1 MRIEKNTICYTSEL
15 GHNNFWYPTA
25 EKVMAKKGCQAQR
38 MPWISGGTKIPIKIL
53 KSCLVPVDITARTT
67 NNISPPTKNE
77 YTIVWIEKMFKKL
90 KEICTFK
97 KEKQMSTTET
107 RAVKNLKA
115 MVKEQEEK
123 ISSLRGRLAG
133 LIDEVHMLKG
143 EINNFKQNV
152 ANDVEYLTNRI
163 DG

>member
-1 MRIEKNTICYTSEL
+1 
-15 GHNNFWYPTA
+15 
-25 EKVMAKKGCQAQR
+25 
-38 MPWISGGTKIPIKIL
+38 
-53 KSCLVPVDITARTT
+53 
-67 NNISPPTKNE
+67 
-77 YTIVWIEKMFKKL
+77 MFKKL